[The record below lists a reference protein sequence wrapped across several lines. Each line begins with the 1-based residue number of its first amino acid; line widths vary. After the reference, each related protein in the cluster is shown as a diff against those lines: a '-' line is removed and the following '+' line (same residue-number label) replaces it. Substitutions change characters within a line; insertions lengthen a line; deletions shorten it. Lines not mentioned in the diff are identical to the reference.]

1 MSLNKQEGSIFMP
14 IGEVCEPIFQSQG
27 LTDVSDAE
35 LVVAALAG
43 NTQAFDVL
51 VNRYRRAMLTVA
63 QQIVRNHADA
73 EDVVQDAFLRS
84 FEALPQLTDLN
95 RFGAWLHSITRNRA
109 LRYHQNISRYQPE
122 EDVEVHVNRL
132 SDTSETDP
140 AHIVEQELTQQGI
153 RNAIQDLPDDYQIV
167 IELYYWAEMPQKRIA
182 EFLSLPLTTVKWRL
196 HKAKDL
202 LKSLLEKRGYGLDI

>member
-1 MSLNKQEGSIFMP
+1 MPKGEADKSIL
-14 IGEVCEPIFQSQG
+14 QSQE
-27 LTDVSDAE
+27 LNEASDAE

-63 QQIVRNHADA
+63 QQILRNYADA
-73 EDVVQDAFLRS
+73 EDVVQDAFLRA

-109 LRYHQNISRYQPE
+109 LRYHKNVSRYLPQ
-122 EDVEVHVNRL
+122 EDMEIHLNRV
-132 SDTSETDP
+132 SDTSAADP
-140 AHIVEQELTQQGI
+140 AHIVEQELTQQGV
-153 RNAIQDLPDDYQIV
+153 RDAIQGMPDDYQVV
-167 IELYYWAEMPQKRIA
+167 IQLYYWAEMPQKRIA

-196 HKAKDL
+196 HKAKDM
-202 LKSLLEKRGYGLDI
+202 LKTLLEKRGYGTDV

>member
-1 MSLNKQEGSIFMP
+1 MSVDEACVPMAHNQE
-14 IGEVCEPIFQSQG
+14 
-27 LTDVSDAE
+27 LTEANDAE

-51 VNRYRRAMLTVA
+51 VTRYRRAMLTIA
-63 QQIVRNHADA
+63 QQVVRNPTDA
-73 EDVVQDAFLRS
+73 EDVVQDAFLRA

-109 LRYHQNISRYQPE
+109 LRYYKSEGRYQPQ
-122 EDVEVHVNRL
+122 EDMEPYLNTGA
-132 SDTSETDP
+132 DTSAADP
-140 AHIVEQELTQQGI
+140 AHIVERELTQQAI
-153 RNAIQDLPDDYQIV
+153 RDAIQELPDDFRVV
-167 IELYYWAEMPQKRIA
+167 IELYYWAEMPQKRMA

-202 LKSLLEKRGYGLDI
+202 LKTILERRGYRENM

>member
-1 MSLNKQEGSIFMP
+1 MS
-14 IGEVCEPIFQSQG
+14 IGEACIPMSHNRE
-27 LTDVSDAE
+27 LTEANDAE

-51 VNRYRRAMLTVA
+51 VTRYRRAMLTIA

-73 EDVVQDAFLRS
+73 EDVVQDALLRA
-84 FEALPQLTDLN
+84 FEALPQLSDLN

-109 LRYHQNISRYQPE
+109 LRYYKNASRYQPQ
-122 EDVEVHVNRL
+122 EDMEPYLNRVA
-132 SDTSETDP
+132 DTSAADP
-140 AHIVEQELTQQGI
+140 AYIVERELTQQGI
-153 RNAIQDLPDDYQIV
+153 RNAIQELPTDYQAV
-167 IELYYWAEMPQKRIA
+167 IELYYWAEMPQKRMA

-202 LKSLLEKRGYGLDI
+202 LKTILERRGHSKSL

>member
-1 MSLNKQEGSIFMP
+1 MSIA
-14 IGEVCEPIFQSQG
+14 EVCEPILQSQE
-27 LTDVSDAE
+27 LTDASDAE

-109 LRYHQNISRYQPE
+109 LRYQKNISRYQPE
-122 EDVEVHVNRL
+122 EDVEVHLNRYA
-132 SDTSETDP
+132 DTSKSDP

-153 RNAIQDLPDDYQIV
+153 RDAIQDLPDDYQAV

-202 LKSLLEKRGYGLDI
+202 LKLLLEKRGYGADI

>member
-1 MSLNKQEGSIFMP
+1 MSIA
-14 IGEVCEPIFQSQG
+14 EVCDPILQSQE
-27 LTDVSDAE
+27 LTDASDAE

-109 LRYHQNISRYQPE
+109 LRYQKNISRYQPE
-122 EDVEVHVNRL
+122 EDVEVHLNRYA
-132 SDTSETDP
+132 DTSKSDP

-153 RNAIQDLPDDYQIV
+153 RDAIQDLPDDYQAV

-202 LKSLLEKRGYGLDI
+202 LKSLLEKRGYGTDI

>member
-1 MSLNKQEGSIFMP
+1 MP
-14 IGEVCEPIFQSQG
+14 IGEACNPILQSQV
-27 LTDVSDAE
+27 LTDASDAE

-43 NTQAFDVL
+43 HTQAFDVL

-109 LRYHQNISRYQPE
+109 LRYHKNVSRYQPQ
-122 EDVEVHVNRL
+122 EDVEVHLNRV
-132 SDTSETDP
+132 SDTSKADP
-140 AHIVEQELTQQGI
+140 AHIVEQELTQQAV
-153 RNAIQDLPDDYQIV
+153 RDTIQDLPDDYQVV

-202 LKSLLEKRGYGLDI
+202 LKTLLEKRGYGTDI